1 MTTTDP
7 IGIRRLVRFLRNK
20 LSRIMTG
27 ESIQDTFVRIYR
39 GNYWGNSD
47 SRSGAGSDLTQTA
60 EIRARLPE
68 LIEKFSINSMLDI
81 PCGDWHWMKEVQL
94 NINYIGADIV
104 PDIINMNAEQYGN
117 KTRRFIMLDMT
128 KDALPKAD
136 LVFSRDVLV
145 HMSFEHVYAALRNIS
160 ASETT
165 YLLTTTYTDREEN
178 FDIVTGLWRPLNLTA
193 APFNFPEP
201 IALINEKC
209 TEGDGRSWGDK
220 CLGLWNVKD
229 LYAVLNRT
237 HRS

>member
-1 MTTTDP
+1 MITTDP

-39 GNYWGNSD
+39 ENYWGNSD

-60 EIRARLPE
+60 EIRECLPE

-104 PDIINMNAEQYGN
+104 PDIINMNTEQYGN

-145 HMSFEHVYAALRNIS
+145 HMSFNHVYAALRNIS
-160 ASETT
+160 ASGTT
-165 YLLTTTYTDREEN
+165 YLLTTTFTDREEN
-178 FDIVTGLWRPLNLTA
+178 FDITTGLWRPLNLTA

-201 IALINEKC
+201 LALINEKC
-209 TEGDGRSWGDK
+209 TVGDGSWGDK

-229 LYAVLNRT
+229 LYAALNCT
-237 HRS
+237 HKS